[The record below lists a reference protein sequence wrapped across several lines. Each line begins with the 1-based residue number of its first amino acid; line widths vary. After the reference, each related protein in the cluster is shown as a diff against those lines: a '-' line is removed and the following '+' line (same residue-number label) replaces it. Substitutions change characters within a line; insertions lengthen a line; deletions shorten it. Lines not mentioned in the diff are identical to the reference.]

1 MYDYVYMDILLTPD
15 EAAER
20 LAVST
25 RTLLGWLREGKLKG
39 LKVAGKLWR
48 IQDSDLREFIES
60 ARVQP
65 VTEKGK
71 MKKKR

>member
-1 MYDYVYMDILLTPD
+1 MTQTDRLLTPD

-25 RTLLGWLREGKLKG
+25 RTLLGWLREGKING
-39 LKVAGKLWR
+39 HKVAGKLWR
-48 IQDSDLREFIES
+48 VSETDLRDFIES

-65 VTEKGK
+65 ASTKKK
-71 MKKKR
+71 MKKRH